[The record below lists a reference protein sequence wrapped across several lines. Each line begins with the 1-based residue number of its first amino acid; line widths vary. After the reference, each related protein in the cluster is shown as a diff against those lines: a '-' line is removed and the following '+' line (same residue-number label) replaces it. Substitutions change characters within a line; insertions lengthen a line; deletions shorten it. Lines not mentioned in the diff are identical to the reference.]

1 MWLVNRG
8 DHMGEFDSDGQQLQ
22 QYQQIKQLPLT
33 STIELK
39 KKTIT
44 YDVENSDSGLG
55 QAQNCGG
62 VKLINKIPTLLFFFC
77 KKHQYRIEYNNIIT
91 YKTSYNLYSKV
102 QLNLLTIFSNI

>member
-1 MWLVNRG
+1 
-8 DHMGEFDSDGQQLQ
+8 MGEFDSDGQQLQ

-62 VKLINKIPTLLFFFC
+62 VKLINKIPTLLFFSA
-77 KKHQYRIEYNNIIT
+77 KNINT
-91 YKTSYNLYSKV
+91 E
-102 QLNLLTIFSNI
+102 